1 MKTQLIS
8 SMVSFTL
15 GTGATIMALSS
26 WLGTTDLQAIKE
38 SVVQLDSQ
46 AEGQALA
53 YIDNYKVTVD
63 NANAEIG
70 EYKVALQQAND
81 NISQLIT
88 AYNNAETEHQTEVSN
103 LQKELTSANSKYETD
118 MKELQ
123 EEYDKMVQKIN
134 LDYKLD
140 MNEVVEKANEQIN
153 KANEEVG
160 ETKEY
165 VDTVLENSR
174 TNGKAQDRIAETGKV
189 LDITKGEPVSK
200 NNCQHNC
207 DFISI
212 PPKIG
217 YLPGYGFTHGNYSL

>member
-1 MKTQLIS
+1 MKSQIIS
-8 SMVSFTL
+8 SMTSFVL
-15 GTGATIMALSS
+15 GTGATLVALAS
-26 WLGTTDLQAIKE
+26 WTGTTNLQAIKQA
-38 SVVQLDSQ
+38 VVQLDSQ

-81 NISQLIT
+81 NITDLIT
-88 AYNNAETEHQTEVSN
+88 AYNNAETEHQTEVN
-103 LQKELTSANSKYETD
+103 ALQTQLGNANTKYETD

-123 EEYDKMVQKIN
+123 TKLADMESR
-134 LDYKLD
+134 LDSQYETD
-140 MNEVVEKANEQIN
+140 MNKVIEQANAQIN

-174 TNGKAQDRIAETGKV
+174 TNGLVKDRIADTGKV
-189 LDITKGEPVSK
+189 LDTTGDKSVQDISSIVPSK
-200 NNCQHNC
+200 QEQ
-207 DFISI
+207 
-212 PPKIG
+212 
-217 YLPGYGFTHGNYSL
+217 